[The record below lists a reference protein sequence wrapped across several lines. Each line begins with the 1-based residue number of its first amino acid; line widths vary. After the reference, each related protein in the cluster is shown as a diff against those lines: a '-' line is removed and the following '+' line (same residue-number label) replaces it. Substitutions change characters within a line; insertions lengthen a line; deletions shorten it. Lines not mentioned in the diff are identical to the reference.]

1 MTIFLCI
8 ILTAV
13 ILVQSIFYFGARFRE
28 NQADIRRC
36 LRLQT
41 QQILASYD
49 AELLDQY
56 GIYAFDSASVNE
68 DVFIACLNDSCDAT
82 VDAYDT
88 SLLDE
93 NQLMN
98 GICNYLEVREAG
110 IFAGDIISKARS
122 VMSEIEGND
131 IFIAGTDGE
140 TQEWIAD
147 LYDYLSGGDV
157 WDTVIEVVSVAA
169 DYADCSGYFDDLIS
183 FAEDYREIFERG
195 SSLYLQGDS
204 SGSVAD
210 SLLDTTMM
218 ENTLNTIDSYM
229 GQESSALSEYLM
241 VNQYAVCCFDSK
253 LVSTIE
259 GNSTIPEANYLGV
272 PFSELHSTNQCD
284 LEYILTGLDSDIAS
298 CGVVYAG
305 IYSLRLAINFLSLL
319 SDKEKMEIANG
330 IATVISTIIAVVSEG
345 GIYVDPKIIE
355 FIVVGVW
362 AAGQA
367 MLEVNA
373 LENGESVSFI
383 DSSVI
388 TDNPVLDEVLQ
399 TSYRDYV
406 GLFLMFI
413 PEETKLERMLA
424 VIKEDYG
431 DDLSTSVGITA
442 NYLSQEYYLEE
453 GYDLYD
459 Y

>member
-41 QQILASYD
+41 QQILASYNE
-49 AELLDQY
+49 ELLNQY
-56 GIYAFDSASVNE
+56 GLYAFDSTAKNDE
-68 DVFIACLNDSCDAT
+68 VFMACLNDSCDAT
-82 VDAYDT
+82 VGAYDT
-88 SLLDE
+88 CLLDE
-93 NQLMN
+93 NQLAT
-98 GICNYLEVREAG
+98 GICNYMEVREAG
-110 IFAGDIISKARS
+110 IVTGDIISKARS

-131 IFIAGTDGE
+131 IYIAGTDGE

-147 LYDYLSGGDV
+147 LSDYLNGGDV
-157 WDTVIEVVSVAA
+157 WDTVIEVISVAT
-169 DYADCSGYFDDLIS
+169 DYAECSGYFDDLFS

-195 SSLYLQGDS
+195 TSLYLQGES

-210 SLLDTTMM
+210 SLLDTKMM

-229 GQESSALSEYLM
+229 GQDSSTLMEYLL

-253 LVSTIE
+253 LQTTNE
-259 GNSTIPEANYLGV
+259 GNSSIPEANYLGV

-284 LEYILTGLDSDIAS
+284 LEYILTGLDSDTAS

-305 IYSLRLAINFLSLL
+305 IYSLRLAVNFLSLL

-330 IATVISTIIAVVSEG
+330 IATVISTIIFIVSEG
-345 GIYVDPKIIE
+345 GIYVDPKVIE
-355 FIVVGVW
+355 FIVAGVW

-373 LENGESVSFI
+373 LENGESISFI

-388 TDNPVLDEVLQ
+388 TDNPILDEVLQ

-406 GLFLMFI
+406 GLFLLFI

-424 VIKEDYG
+424 VINRDYG
-431 DDLSTSVGITA
+431 EDLSTSVGITS
-442 NYLSQEYYLEE
+442 NYLSKVYYLEE